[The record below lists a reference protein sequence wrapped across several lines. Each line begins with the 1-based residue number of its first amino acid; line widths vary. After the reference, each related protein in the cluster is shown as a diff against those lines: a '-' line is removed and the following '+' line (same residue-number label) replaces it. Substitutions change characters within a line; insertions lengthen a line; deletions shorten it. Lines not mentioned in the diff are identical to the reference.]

1 MALAEPAFEMK
12 PLEYLAAA
20 DRALTDG
27 HDKVAAG
34 LLAKAADATFLNLA
48 RLTELD
54 AATADPIEVARALEG
69 NKSLPQLAYRSNRIA
84 ASLLQDHAAMD
95 VLEADELESAY
106 EVVRKFVLRCQSE
119 LPGTE

>member
-1 MALAEPAFEMK
+1 MALAEPAFEMM

-20 DRALTDG
+20 DRALASGADR
-27 HDKVAAG
+27 DAAK
-34 LLAKAADATFLNLA
+34 LLSKAADVTFLNLA
-48 RLTELD
+48 RLMELD
-54 AATADPIEVARALEG
+54 ASTADPIEVARALEG

-106 EVVRKFVLRCQSE
+106 GVVRKFILRCQSE
-119 LPGTE
+119 RPGTE